1 MKSVSKFSNQT
12 VPPTSN
18 VQSSSSAN
26 STTSAQKPGTGA
38 TQSPGGTTTGRTS
51 AQKSQRS
58 TALSGNALKKSVK
71 TLFLRALQSKQ
82 EQPLSRERRTT
93 VEGMVS
99 VVMASHYGSVRK
111 AIEGDVS
118 VRRPDLVVKAL
129 VKARMLPR
137 SCYVKVCDF
146 TELAKRQQAIV
157 DHLDDATVADPR
169 GYGISPL
176 EGNQTFA
183 LLTEAVGHAHL
194 VMPELIETDQ
204 VLQQFCHIFGRREV
218 QEALRKGLAHAFNDL
233 IQLIQ
238 TNNEN

>member
-1 MKSVSKFSNQT
+1 M
-12 VPPTSN
+12 
-18 VQSSSSAN
+18 
-26 STTSAQKPGTGA
+26 
-38 TQSPGGTTTGRTS
+38 
-51 AQKSQRS
+51 
-58 TALSGNALKKSVK
+58 
-71 TLFLRALQSKQ
+71 
-82 EQPLSRERRTT
+82 SRERRTT

-129 VKARMLPR
+129 IKARMLPR
-137 SCYVKVCDF
+137 SCYVKVCDLPDGRIQRSALFGVNF

-157 DHLDDATVADPR
+157 DYLDDAMVADPR

-194 VMPELIETDQ
+194 VNPELIETDQ
-204 VLQQFCHIFGRREV
+204 VLQQFCYIFGRREV
-218 QEALRKGLAHAFNDL
+218 QEALRKGLAHAFADL

-238 TNNEN
+238 RQS